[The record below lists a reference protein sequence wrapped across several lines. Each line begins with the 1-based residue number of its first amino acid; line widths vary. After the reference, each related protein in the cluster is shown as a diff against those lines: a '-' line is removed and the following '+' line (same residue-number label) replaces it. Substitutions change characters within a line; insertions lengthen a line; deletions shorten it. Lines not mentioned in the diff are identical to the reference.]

1 MRRNTYRGHPLPPEA
16 AKSKSLYMLALFL
29 FGGVVVIWQAHWAS
43 QNREIYL
50 RREPRFRVGPNASLF
65 HECPAC
71 NTHGRILVH
80 DEERMCPVCFGVGG
94 NFVKRFDT
102 GEAVCA
108 FCSGQG
114 RTFNTRTA
122 GSDLCHIC
130 DGRGA
135 TRLPFDLMFCPECL
149 GGGQLRS
156 PETREMEDCWLC
168 AGRGRLTREIGER
181 LRPPRDP

>member
-1 MRRNTYRGHPLPPEA
+1 MRRNTYKGRALPPDA
-16 AKSKSLYMLALFL
+16 SKSKSIYLLALFL
-29 FGGVVVIWQAHWAS
+29 FGGVIVIWQAHWAS

-50 RREPRFRVGPNASLF
+50 RRESRVRVGPNASLF
-65 HECPAC
+65 QECPVC
-71 NTHGRILVH
+71 NTQGRILVH
-80 DEERMCPVCFGVGG
+80 EKERMCPVCFGIGG
-94 NFVKRFDT
+94 HFVKRFDT

-122 GSDLCHIC
+122 EGEACPIC

-135 TRLPFDLMFCPECL
+135 TRLPYDLMFCPECR

-156 PETREMEDCWLC
+156 QETGEMEACWLC
-168 AGRGRLTREIGER
+168 MGRGMLTRQLGER
-181 LRPPRDP
+181 LQPSQDP

>member
-1 MRRNTYRGHPLPPEA
+1 
-16 AKSKSLYMLALFL
+16 MLALVF

-50 RREPRFRVGPNASLF
+50 RREPRIQVGPNASRF
-65 HECPAC
+65 QACPAC

-80 DEERMCPVCFGVGG
+80 EEERMCPVCYGVGG

-108 FCSGQG
+108 LCSGQG

-122 GSDLCHIC
+122 EGEECPIC
-130 DGRGA
+130 VGRGV
-135 TRLPFDLMFCPECL
+135 TRLPFDLMFCPECR
-149 GGGQLRS
+149 GGGELRS
-156 PETREMEDCWLC
+156 PESGEMEACWLC
-168 AGRGRLTREIGER
+168 MGRGMLTRQLGER
-181 LRPPRDP
+181 LKPSQDP